1 MTANKP
7 VKRVD
12 LSKLTPEQRE
22 ALGSFYRDCQAAAP
36 HVAEMQRTAQH
47 VFQAWLRSP
56 QWQANEGQ
64 KPEDAPGQDLWR
76 VKPEINYVDHIE
88 GVP

>member
-1 MTANKP
+1 MTKP

-12 LSKLTPEQRE
+12 VSKLTPEQQA
-22 ALGSFYRDCQAAAP
+22 ALGQFIRDCKAAQP
-36 HVAEMQRTAQH
+36 HVQEMQDAAKALYVQ
-47 VFQAWLRSP
+47 WLRSP
-56 QWQANEGQ
+56 QWSSVEGPRDGEVKQ
-64 KPEDAPGQDLWR
+64 SVWH